1 MPDIYLFI
9 NAMQGLK
16 SPLSVEDIRFF
27 TQLDNL
33 LSMIK
38 TLQLNGIS
46 VREGEVVVLLIGK
59 EISLAVPEVR

>member
-1 MPDIYLFI
+1 
-9 NAMQGLK
+9 MQGLK

-33 LSMIK
+33 FEYDLK
-38 TLQLNGIS
+38 TLRLNGLS

-59 EISLAVPEVR
+59 EISLLVPEVR